1 MVDSTRQS
9 EIILRDARR
18 SLDVQRDGGFHRRSG
33 KGGPSIGRGSAALRL
48 KHWRRKLLTMLAA
61 VFAILLAAGIA
72 GAILNGIGFWGVML
86 TALAIIVALFVLG
99 KVNRVKV
106 PQRSDLTRT
115 QDARQLV
122 ARTELWL
129 ENQRPALPAPAV
141 TLVDQIGVQLDA
153 LGLQLEHVDPAHP
166 AAAET
171 RKLVGEHLPDMVD
184 TYRKIP
190 APLRQEERAGA
201 TPEAQL
207 VDGLGRISEEIDR
220 VTRQLADG
228 ALDDLAIRTRYLEY
242 RYGNGEVS
250 GDDASAEPRPENR

>member
-1 MVDSTRQS
+1 MADSTRES

-33 KGGPSIGRGSAALRL
+33 GPSIGRGSADL
-48 KHWRRKLLTMLAA
+48 KRRNLMRRVKLIAA
-61 VFAILLAAGIA
+61 SLFAIVVAAMVAGIV
-72 GAILNGIGFWGVML
+72 LDGIGFTGIMI
-86 TALAIIVALFVLG
+86 AFLAIVAATFLFSNYP
-99 KVNRVKV
+99 KVKTPR
-106 PQRSDLTRT
+106 RADLTRT
-115 QDARQLV
+115 ADARQLV

-129 ENQRPALPAPAV
+129 EHQRPALPAPAV

-153 LGLQLEHVDPAHP
+153 LGMQLEHVDPNHP

-190 APLRQEERAGA
+190 EPLRREERAGA

-228 ALDDLAIRTRYLEY
+228 ALDDLAIRTRFLEY

-250 GDDASAEPRPENR
+250 ADPGQTENR